1 MSTGIQSMKANDR
14 TPKEIMNDIL
24 VQNFKNNVYFKFSD
38 FVQNVKSVQSKK
50 KIDYE
55 MMQDFI
61 NEMIDIKKVEQ
72 IYVEENKNPF
82 LSEKEKTSEVK
93 KSIHFKIVVAI

>member
-1 MSTGIQSMKANDR
+1 MKANDR